1 MNAIETEFFKHVT
14 VKDQTACL
22 KDMEAAYT
30 DGMKLY
36 NDATSGAGKLTLLGD
51 AEKLFADLNPLVTDC
66 KPQNIHVPSYNKQPR
81 MLLSD

>member
-36 NDATSGAGKLTLLGD
+36 NDATSGAGKLTLLG
-51 AEKLFADLNPLVTDC
+51 LSL
-66 KPQNIHVPSYNKQPR
+66 IHI
-81 MLLSD
+81 